1 MNTILIENMVINNG
15 YKIVQFNA
23 DIIVRKRGSYYKNR
37 YDWEEN
43 DDPDGEYDRNP
54 RERVT
59 RRISINLELENETV
73 TFFEDY
79 DKIDRYSDTLTK
91 IGEIMQ
97 KVAIRN
103 KEGK

>member
-1 MNTILIENMVINNG
+1 MNTILIENMIMNNG
-15 YKIVQFNA
+15 YKITQFNA

-37 YDWEEN
+37 YTWEEN
-43 DDPDGEYDRNP
+43 DNPDEEYNRNP

-59 RRISINLELENETV
+59 RRITMTLELENETV

-79 DKIDRYSDTLTK
+79 YEEDRYSDTLTT

-97 KVAIRN
+97 KVAMRN